1 MSEEKPSP
9 KVLKADIE
17 HKPKILKA
25 NWTYCN
31 ETMVWPEPKVDIS
44 KLTLD
49 EQADLIIEKLKTP
62 PKPKRTTEDEIME
75 IMVKAIAKEIDNE
88 ILEKLKKGIPK

>member
-1 MSEEKPSP
+1 MEKWKRTKIDPA
-9 KVLKADIE
+9 LQTR
-17 HKPKILKA
+17 ILKA
-25 NWTYCN
+25 TWTYDF
-31 ETMVWPEPKVDIS
+31 ETYPYQWPEPKVDIS

-75 IMVKAIAKEIDNE
+75 IMAKAIAEEMDKE
-88 ILEKLKKGIPK
+88 ILEKLKKE